1 MSIQE
6 FKKILKEK
14 RYSYREDGEK
24 IIIEYYGSID
34 LYDIQSIPEGI
45 IFENDGVVN
54 LNNISLIPKGTI
66 FSNPGTL
73 YAQSAI
79 EIEED
84 VEFNNIDLFIRSV
97 VKLSKGV
104 KFNNSGSI
112 LNKSKMIESLQIDGI
127 KIQRI
132 LNCLIEQVYK

>member
-14 RYSYREDGEK
+14 RYSYIEDGGK
-24 IIIEYYGSID
+24 IIIEYDGILD

-45 IFENDGVVN
+45 IFENDGLIN

-84 VEFNNIDLFIRSV
+84 VEFNNIDLFLRST